1 MLKRNNEVVN
11 LKFKKFD
18 VLIVGTGISGIYA
31 ALNLSPDLKILMLSK
46 RELTLCNSALAQG
59 GVAAVMDPK
68 NDDYEL
74 HIKDT
79 LIAGQYKNNL
89 DNVKILVQQGPR
101 DVERLVEKYGVDFDR
116 NEDGSLALTLEGGH
130 SRRRIAHHK
139 DTTGFEIETALIEQ
153 VQKLK
158 NITVINNSVLARL
171 EHDNGM
177 FFTDVITGNVEGEQ
191 RRHEYFC
198 APNVILA
205 TGGIGRVYDFTTNS
219 AIATGDGIALA
230 YNLGAE
236 IKNLSYIQFHPTA
249 FADKKN
255 RDTMLHG
262 ERPNGGTD
270 AAAPRRSLRE
280 CFLISEAVRGEG
292 AYLLNCAK
300 ERFMPRY
307 EPERKELAP
316 RDVVSKCI
324 MEEQKKTGSDEFWL
338 DISYKDADFIRNR
351 FPMIYNK
358 VLEKGYDMTKEPI
371 PIYPCQHYLMG
382 GINVDGKGA
391 TNIKGL
397 YAAGEC
403 SHTGVHG
410 ANRLASNS
418 LLEALVFSRLI
429 AEDINACGTDT
440 VGEDID
446 YPMSSPEGAALPHGI
461 RTEVRHIM
469 QKAYFIYPDYA
480 EAKSGFKRLTELK
493 KQLENGGY
501 EITPEYVETRS
512 LVTVAYIILGEII
525 DRENDDK

>member
-1 MLKRNNEVVN
+1 M
-11 LKFKKFD
+11 KFKRFD

-31 ALNLSPDLKILMLSK
+31 ALNLDPSLNILMLSK

-59 GVAAVMDPK
+59 GVAAVMDQT

-74 HIKDT
+74 HVKDT

-89 DNVKILVQQGPR
+89 DNVKILVQQGPK

-139 DTTGFEIETALIEQ
+139 DTTGYEIETALIEQ
-153 VQKLK
+153 VQKLT
-158 NITVINNSVLARL
+158 NVTVINNSVLCRL
-171 EHDNGM
+171 EKDNEM
-177 FFTDVITGNVEGEQ
+177 FFADVIVDNIDGGAKA
-191 RRHEYFC
+191 HEYYC
-198 APNVILA
+198 ADSVILA

-219 AIATGDGIALA
+219 AIATGDGIQLA

-255 RDTMLHG
+255 R
-262 ERPNGGTD
+262 
-270 AAAPRRSLRE
+270 E

-292 AYLLNCAK
+292 AYLLNCHK

-316 RDVVSKCI
+316 RDVVSNCI
-324 MEEQKKTGSDEFWL
+324 MEEQKAVGSDEFWL
-338 DISYKDADFIRNR
+338 DISHKDADFIKNR

-391 TNIKGL
+391 TNIAGL

-429 AEDINACGTDT
+429 AEDINAHRKDDSRS
-440 VGEDID
+440 EIE
-446 YPMSSPEGAALPHGI
+446 YPMSAPNGRELPHGI

-469 QKAYFIYPDYA
+469 QKAYFVHPNYEEA
-480 EAKSGFKRLTELK
+480 EKGLSRITELK
-493 KQLENGGY
+493 NDLDNGVY
-501 EITPEYVETRS
+501 AVTPEYVETKS
-512 LVTVAYIILGEII
+512 IVTCAYIILKEVMERK
-525 DRENDDK
+525 DEK

>member
-1 MLKRNNEVVN
+1 M
-11 LKFKKFD
+11 KFKRFD

-31 ALNLSPDLKILMLSK
+31 ALNLDPSLSILMLSK

-59 GVAAVMDPK
+59 GVAAVMDQT

-74 HIKDT
+74 HIRDT

-89 DNVKILVQQGPR
+89 DNVKILVQQGPK

-139 DTTGFEIETALIEQ
+139 DTTGYEIETALIEQ

-158 NITVINNSVLARL
+158 NVTVINNSVLCRL
-171 EHDNGM
+171 ERDKQDAGAGSAL
-177 FFTDVITGNVEGEQ
+177 FFADVIVDNVEGGSKA
-191 RRHEYFC
+191 HEYYC
-198 APNVILA
+198 ADDVILA

-219 AIATGDGIALA
+219 AIATGDGIQLA

-236 IKNLSYIQFHPTA
+236 IKNLSYVQFHPTA
-249 FADKKN
+249 FADKEN
-255 RDTMLHG
+255 
-262 ERPNGGTD
+262 
-270 AAAPRRSLRE
+270 RE

-292 AYLLNCAK
+292 AYLLNCNK

-316 RDVVSKCI
+316 RDVVSNCI
-324 MEEQKKTGSDEFWL
+324 MEEQKRTGSDEFWL
-338 DISYKDADFIRNR
+338 DISYKDADFIKNR
-351 FPMIYNK
+351 FPMIYGK

-391 TNIKGL
+391 TNVPHL

-429 AEDINACGTDT
+429 AEDINAHKNDDGRAE
-440 VGEDID
+440 VE
-446 YPMSSPEGAALPHGI
+446 YPMSAPDGKASPHGI

-469 QKAYFIYPDYA
+469 QRSYFVHPNYSEA
-480 EAKSGFKRLTELK
+480 EKGLKRITELK
-493 KQLENGGY
+493 NDLDNGNY
-501 EITPEYVETRS
+501 AITPEFVETKS
-512 LVTVAYIILGEII
+512 IVTCAYIILSEVMARKGEG
-525 DRENDDK
+525 